1 MKAVLLLIGFVLA
14 SIHFAEAQQA
24 RNVPRIGFLSP
35 YSPSADPAP
44 IEAFLQ
50 GLRELGYVEGK
61 TIAIEWRWAMG
72 KPELLADLVAE
83 LVRLKVNVIVAATS
97 PAIQAAKT
105 ATNTIPIIM
114 AVSPIQLEPDLLPAS
129 GDRVKTLRVC
139 PSWARISPESGWNC
153 SGSFSQ
159 SSRALPSWRM
169 VAIHHTGCL

>member
-1 MKAVLLLIGFVLA
+1 MKAVLLLIGLVLA

-35 YSPSADPAP
+35 YSPSADPAR

-83 LVRLKVNVIVAATS
+83 LRLKVNVIVAATS

-114 AVSPIQLEPDLLPAS
+114 AGVADPVGTRFVPAS
-129 GDRVKTLRVC
+129 GDRVETLRVC
-139 PSWARISPESGWNC
+139 PSWARISRGSGWNC
-153 SGSFSQ
+153 
-159 SSRALPSWRM
+159 
-169 VAIHHTGCL
+169 